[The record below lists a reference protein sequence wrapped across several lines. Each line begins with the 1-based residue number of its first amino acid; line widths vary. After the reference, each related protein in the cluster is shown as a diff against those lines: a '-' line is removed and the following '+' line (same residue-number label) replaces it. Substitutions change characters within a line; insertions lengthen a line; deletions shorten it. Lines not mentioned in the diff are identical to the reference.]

1 MITIILGTAA
11 ITITLEM
18 YNELKMM
25 KKLAD
30 KGYKINFDTTYDIN
44 DILIPSAPKAR
55 IIYMFIPGL
64 NLYQVSKRIKEFN
77 KSGLSELGDLEHS
90 KYLERMTEA
99 EQEYYKEKPSSIR
112 AFKILKEA
120 ENEINLAQVHIYE
133 KDETSKLYYTLENG
147 EFKILRT
154 TGVYNKLTREEI
166 MQLIQEPENGKQE
179 SLTDET
185 EQKCYFERVNLDTI
199 EQKLKNI
206 DEDFSLKLKR

>member
-1 MITIILGTAA
+1 MLDEK
-11 ITITLEM
+11 TLELFK
-18 YNELKMM
+18 ELAV
-25 KKLAD
+25 L
-30 KGYKINFDTTYDIN
+30 
-44 DILIPSAPKAR
+44 
-55 IIYMFIPGL
+55 
-64 NLYQVSKRIKEFN
+64 QEQ
-77 KSGLSELGDLEHS
+77 
-90 KYLERMTEA
+90 KYRL
-99 EQEYYKEKPSSIR
+99 
-112 AFKILKEA
+112 A

-185 EQKCYFERVNLDTI
+185 EQKCYFERENLDTI